1 MNKFIIILAA
11 ALSLFSFSA
20 VAETRIATINTG
32 YVLAK
37 APQND
42 AIRQRLKSQFSGRE
56 NEIKRLAE
64 TIKKDRENLIK
75 NSATMSETQATNM
88 RRELEKKISDLQ
100 LKERNA
106 KDDVAKAT
114 RDEQQKLGQKVKKA
128 IDAVAIKG
136 GFNLIVDRQAAV
148 FVDVSIPDLT
158 EQVLAELK
166 K

>member
-1 MNKFIIILAA
+1 MNKFIFVLATV
-11 ALSLFSFSA
+11 LSVFSFSA
-20 VAETRIATINTG
+20 MAETRIATVNTG

-42 AIRQRLKSQFSGRE
+42 AIKQRLKSQFSGRE

-64 TIKKDRENLIK
+64 NIKKDRESLIK
-75 NSATMSETQATNM
+75 NSATMSETQVTNS

-106 KDDVAKAT
+106 KDDFAKAT
-114 RDEQQKLGQKVKKA
+114 REEQQKLGSEIKKA
-128 IDAVAIKG
+128 VDAVAIRG

-148 FVDVSIPDLT
+148 FTDVSVPDLT